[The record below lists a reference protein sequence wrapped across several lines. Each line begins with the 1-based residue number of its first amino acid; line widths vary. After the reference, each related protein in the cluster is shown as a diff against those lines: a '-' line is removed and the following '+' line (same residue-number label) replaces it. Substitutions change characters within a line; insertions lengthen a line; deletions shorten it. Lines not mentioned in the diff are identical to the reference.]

1 MVSDGGGIA
10 MRPNALNAGSRTPP
24 HFVEFTPDSE
34 PPDGV
39 LVAGDMRFRFR
50 SFLLSGVL
58 LAASN
63 SAAALP
69 GPLLPE
75 TGLAAAPRAEPLRV
89 RFYDPYRLLAA
100 EAHARLEDEVIRA
113 FGASEIGLRFV
124 SRGGP
129 GVIPATLYPELPD
142 RWDVAPEAIGVAIG
156 VHGEPRSI
164 FLSLGAAERALGLP
178 LARRRGA
185 PPKAK
190 RSGRRLQ
197 GSQPRRLGVALGR
210 VLAHE
215 LVHTIAPECPHTTHG
230 LMAERLSRRMLT
242 APGIGF
248 DALATRHLRLAAA
261 GVAPPESG

>member
-1 MVSDGGGIA
+1 
-10 MRPNALNAGSRTPP
+10 MRLNLLNVESRTCP

-34 PPDGV
+34 PTAGC
-39 LVAGDMRFRFR
+39 LVGGDMRVRFR
-50 SFLLSGVL
+50 SLLFSGVL
-58 LAASN
+58 LAAPH
-63 SAAALP
+63 SAAASP

-75 TGLAAAPRAEPLRV
+75 AALPIVPRPEPLRV
-89 RFYDPYRLLAA
+89 RFYDPYRLLSP
-100 EAHARLEDEVIRA
+100 ETHHWLEKEVVRA

-156 VHGEPRSI
+156 VHGGPRSI

-178 LARRRGA
+178 LARRGGA
-185 PPKAK
+185 PAKAK
-190 RSGRRLQ
+190 RPRRRLH
-197 GSQPRRLGVALGR
+197 GSQTRRLGVALGR
-210 VLAHE
+210 VLSHE
-215 LVHTIAPECPHTTHG
+215 LVHTIAPDCPHTTHG

-261 GVAPPESG
+261 GMAARETGGGP

>member
-1 MVSDGGGIA
+1 
-10 MRPNALNAGSRTPP
+10 
-24 HFVEFTPDSE
+24 
-34 PPDGV
+34 
-39 LVAGDMRFRFR
+39 MRFRFR
-50 SFLLSGVL
+50 SFLFSGIL

-63 SAAALP
+63 SAASP
-69 GPLLPE
+69 GPRFADAGLPE
-75 TGLAAAPRAEPLRV
+75 VPPAEPLRV
-89 RFYDPYRLLAA
+89 RFYDPYGLFSG
-100 EAHARLEDEVIRA
+100 EAHNWLEKEVVRA

-124 SRGGP
+124 GRGGP

-156 VHGEPRSI
+156 VHGGPRSI

-178 LARRRGA
+178 LARRPGA
-185 PPKAK
+185 PGKAK
-190 RSGRRLQ
+190 RPRRRLP
-197 GSQPRRLGVALGR
+197 GSQSRRLGVALGR

-248 DALATRHLRLAAA
+248 DALATRHLRLAAS
-261 GVAPPESG
+261 GVNAPESG

>member
-1 MVSDGGGIA
+1 
-10 MRPNALNAGSRTPP
+10 MR
-24 HFVEFTPDSE
+24 V
-34 PPDGV
+34 
-39 LVAGDMRFRFR
+39 RFR

-58 LAASN
+58 LAVSN
-63 SAAALP
+63 SAAASP
-69 GPLLPE
+69 GPRLAEAGLPAI
-75 TGLAAAPRAEPLRV
+75 LPAEPLLV
-89 RFYDPYRLLAA
+89 RFYDPYRLLSP
-100 EAHARLEDEVIRA
+100 EARDRLEEEVVRA

-124 SRGGP
+124 GRGGP

-156 VHGEPRSI
+156 VHGERRSI

-178 LARRRGA
+178 LARRPGA
-185 PPKAK
+185 PAEATRP
-190 RSGRRLQ
+190 RRQ
-197 GSQPRRLGVALGR
+197 RKGSQSRRLGIALGR

-215 LVHTIAPECPHTTHG
+215 LTHTIAPDCPHTKSG

-261 GVAPPESG
+261 GMAAPETG